1 MLRKAPSDKALKA
14 GATKAGKPVCP
25 KCGKRDDL
33 DMCGGPFSIRVRCKR
48 CDVRWVE
55 AKEG

>member
-1 MLRKAPSDKALKA
+1 MLRKHEDKALKA
-14 GATKAGKPVCP
+14 PASKAAKPGCP

-33 DMCGGPFSIRVRCKR
+33 DMCAGTPYTIRVRCKR

-55 AKEG
+55 AK